1 MSDDPDQPGADSDAT
16 SERRP
21 ARGGSIGVDQ
31 WVAQSGDR
39 RDQGT
44 GWRRTLAQADA
55 RVGWWPRLALVTI
68 AGLAFAQIS
77 SNVNIQTVAFNSL
90 LYALLAMGLNIAVG
104 WSGLLDLGYIAF
116 FGFGAYGYAI
126 FSSTA
131 LGSDGIGGTHLP
143 AIESILIVVAAA
155 GVVGVV
161 VGLIALR
168 LSGDYFAIVTLFLG
182 QAFVLAVNNVDPGT
196 LGGVNGLF
204 ALDPLHSFGVTVTTP
219 LDYYYVALGFCVVV
233 AAVLHLLDTS
243 RTGRAWRALN
253 DDPLAAEA
261 MTLSVSKLKVMA
273 FSFAAMVG
281 ALAGTLFAAQQDNV
295 FPTNFTANI
304 LILIYACLVLGG
316 VGSIAGAIL
325 GGLVVTIAE
334 NMLSSPTD
342 AAYLFYGLIIIALIA
357 KVRPWRRLGFVVAG
371 VIAFGYATHAI
382 VGAIAP
388 VATAGSPGSPGWIG
402 SVMNG
407 FVIVPKNP
415 TNVGNAFYL
424 GLIVG
429 LVAIVRLRGIKQL
442 IAVIITVYVAAC
454 CWESRLIVNPA
465 ITTQI
470 MLGAI
475 LIVTM
480 AARPYGLLGKHRVET
495 V

>member
-1 MSDDPDQPGADSDAT
+1 MSVKREDPETGREVIA
-16 SERRP
+16 SEPSRQDP
-21 ARGGSIGVDQ
+21 SIGVDE
-31 WVAQSGDR
+31 WVARSAQR
-39 RDQGT
+39 RDEGT
-44 GWRRTLAQADA
+44 GWRRALTRAEQ
-55 RVGWWPRLALVTI
+55 RIGWWPRLAAATL
-68 AGLAFAQIS
+68 AGLIFAQLS
-77 SNVNIQTVAFNSL
+77 TNVNIQTVAFNSL

-126 FSSTA
+126 FSSAA
-131 LGSDGIGGTHLP
+131 LGSGGAGGTHLP
-143 AIESILIVVAAA
+143 AVESILIVVAAA
-155 GVVGVV
+155 GVLGVV

-204 ALDPLHSFGVTVTTP
+204 GLDPLHSFGVSVTTP
-219 LDYYYVALGFCVVV
+219 LGYYYVALGMCVAV
-233 AAVLHLLDTS
+233 AAALHQIDTS

-253 DDPLAAEA
+253 DDPLAASA
-261 MTLSVSKLKVMA
+261 MTMSVNKLKVMA

-325 GGLVVTIAE
+325 GGIVVTVAE
-334 NMLSSPTD
+334 NLLASPTD

-357 KVRPWRRLGFVVAG
+357 RVRPWQKLGYVIAG
-371 VIAFGYATHAI
+371 VIAFGYAAHAT
-382 VGAIAP
+382 VGAVAP
-388 VATAGSPGSPGWIG
+388 VATAGRSGSPGWIG
-402 SVMNG
+402 SVLNG
-407 FVIVPKNP
+407 YVIVPKSPANF
-415 TNVGNAFYL
+415 GNAMYIAL
-424 GLIVG
+424 LVG
-429 LVAIVRLRGIKQL
+429 LVAIVRLRGIRQL
-442 IAVIITVYVAAC
+442 IAVIITIYVAAC

-480 AARPYGLLGKHRVET
+480 AARPYGILGKHRVELI
-495 V
+495 

>member
-1 MSDDPDQPGADSDAT
+1 MTP
-16 SERRP
+16 
-21 ARGGSIGVDQ
+21 IGVDE
-31 WVAQSGDR
+31 WVARSDER

-44 GWRRTLAQADA
+44 GWRGALARADA
-55 RVGWWPRLALVTI
+55 RVGWWPRLALVTV
-68 AGLAFAQIS
+68 AGLIFAQIS
-77 SNVNIQTVAFNSL
+77 TNVNIQTVAFNCL

-126 FSSTA
+126 FSSSA
-131 LGSDGIGGTHLP
+131 LGSGGVGGAHL
-143 AIESILIVVAAA
+143 AAFESIAIVVAAA
-155 GVVGVV
+155 GVVGVLI
-161 VGLIALR
+161 GLIALR

-182 QAFVLAVNNVDPGT
+182 SAFVEVVNNIDPGT

-204 ALDPLHSFGVTVTTP
+204 GLDPFHSFGVTVTTP
-219 LDYYYVALGFCVVV
+219 LGYYYLALGATVVV
-233 AAVLHLLDTS
+233 AGGLHLLDTS

-261 MTLSVSKLKVMA
+261 MTMSVNKLKVMA

-281 ALAGTLFAAQQDNV
+281 ALAGTIFAAQQDNV
-295 FPTNFTANI
+295 FPTNFTPNI

-325 GGLVVTIAE
+325 GGIVVTAAE
-334 NMLSSPTD
+334 SLLSSPTD
-342 AAYLFYGLIIIALIA
+342 AAYLFYGLIIIALIVR
-357 KVRPWRRLGFVVAG
+357 VRPWRRLGAVVAG
-371 VIAFGYATHAI
+371 VIVFGYVTHAI
-382 VGAIAP
+382 VDAVAP

-402 SVMNG
+402 SLMNG
-407 FVIVPKNP
+407 YVIVPKNP
-415 TNVGNAFYL
+415 TNVGNAFYIA
-424 GLIVG
+424 LIVG
-429 LVAIVRLRGIKQL
+429 LLAIIRLRGIRQL
-442 IAVIITVYVAAC
+442 IAVIVTIYVAAC

-470 MLGAI
+470 MLGVI

-480 AARPYGLLGKHRVET
+480 AVRPYGLLGQHREEVL
-495 V
+495 